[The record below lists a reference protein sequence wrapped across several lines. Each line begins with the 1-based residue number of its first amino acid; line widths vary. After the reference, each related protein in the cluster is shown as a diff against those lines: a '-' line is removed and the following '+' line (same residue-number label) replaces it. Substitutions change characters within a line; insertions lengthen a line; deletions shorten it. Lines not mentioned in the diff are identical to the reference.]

1 MSNKVECSPGNVPF
15 AWENKPGVSKLSHK
29 QTHTDRKYY
38 LPPPPCPYRSSPKLF
53 LHDFQL
59 PLPPCTFQQ
68 PLSRSSSSKALRD
81 DPFLVAFQECTKP
94 DPKDK
99 SKTLSLSQKYGVRS
113 GFGRWFGFGDLSCK
127 SSSSVRDA
135 PVSGGEPTV
144 AEVLSLLRSSTE
156 ASSRTADCLPPS
168 LSFFGSHCVCAA
180 MANNPQSSAAQPFR
194 LPPVAPMGPQSF
206 GSSPLQYRP
215 VVPTQQGQQFI
226 SPAPQQ
232 FQPVGQ
238 GIPSPNVGMP
248 ASQSQ
253 QLQYSQPMQPY
264 PLRPSQPGH
273 PHSSQAL
280 PMQYM
285 QTRPITSIPS
295 QSQQPVP
302 PFNNQLPGM
311 PYSSSYVFT
320 PPTYAQPQNN
330 VNSQF
335 QPMSQVQAHVVSAT
349 GQPWVSSGN
358 QGVAVPLPV
367 QQSSQQSSSTPST
380 DSAVNV
386 SSQAQQSS
394 SDWQEHLA
402 VDGRRYY
409 FNRRTRQSNWEKPLE
424 LMTPMERADA
434 STVWKEYTSADGK
447 KYYYN
452 KVTRESKWTIP
463 EELKLARE
471 QAQRELIQGTHSE
484 LNLTSHTPPAVASAE
499 TPMGASSV
507 GPSTSSAL
515 PVMVSSPVAVTP
527 VSSFSNAS
535 PITPTGSS
543 VASGAQPSITGA
555 VGSQPSAV
563 TVSPLRASVS
573 GSSGVPPIL
582 VNTTTNSVST
592 YETVASQDISCSADG
607 TLTQD
612 IEEAKRGMA
621 VAGKVNVTPSEEKT
635 FDDEPLVYAIKQEA
649 KTAFKSLLES
659 ANVQSDWTW
668 EQTMREIITDK
679 RYGALRTLGE
689 RKQAFNEYLGQ
700 RKKLENEERRMRQK
714 KAREEFTKMLEES
727 KELTSAT
734 RWSKAVS
741 MFENDERFKAV
752 ERGRDREDLY
762 ESYIV
767 ELERKEKEKAAEDHK
782 QNIVEYRKYLESCDF
797 IKVNSQWRKVQDRL
811 EDDERCLRLE
821 KLARLLIFQ
830 DYIRDLEKVEE
841 EQKKLQKEQLR
852 RVERKNRDEFR
863 KLMEEHVADGTLTA
877 KTLWRDYCMKVK
889 DLPPYEAVALNT
901 SGSTPKELFDDVFE
915 ELEKQYHDDKA
926 RIKDAMKSGKVT
938 MASTLAFEEFKVPIL
953 EDIGSPPI
961 SDINFKLVYEE
972 LLERAKEKEEKE
984 AKKHQ
989 RLADDFNKRL
999 HTIKE
1004 ITASSNWEDS
1014 KQLFEETQEYRSI
1027 GEDSV
1032 SREIFEEYI
1041 TNLQERA
1048 KEKERKREEEKA
1060 KKEREREEK
1069 EKRKDKDRKE
1079 KERER
1084 EKEKGRERS
1093 KKDETDSENV
1103 DITDTHGHKEDK
1115 KREKDKDRKH
1125 RKRHQSSVD
1134 DVGSDKEEKE
1144 ESKKHRHSSDRK
1156 RSRKHTP
1163 ESDSESRHRRHRRE
1177 HRDGSRRSGGHDD
1190 LEDGE
1195 LGEDGEIK

>member
-29 QTHTDRKYY
+29 QTHTERKYY

-127 SSSSVRDA
+127 SSSSVRD
-135 PVSGGEPTV
+135 V
-144 AEVLSLLRSSTE
+144 
-156 ASSRTADCLPPS
+156 
-168 LSFFGSHCVCAA
+168 GSHCVCAA
-180 MANNPQSSAAQPFR
+180 MANNPQSSAA
-194 LPPVAPMGPQSF
+194 
-206 GSSPLQYRP
+206 QYRP

-302 PFNNQLPGM
+302 PFNNQMPGM

-938 MASTLAFEEFKVPIL
+938 MASTLAFEEFK
-953 EDIGSPPI
+953 
-961 SDINFKLVYEE
+961 LVYEE

-1093 KKDETDSENV
+1093 KKDETDGENV

-1156 RSRKHTP
+1156 RSRKV
-1163 ESDSESRHRRHRRE
+1163 RE
-1177 HRDGSRRSGGHDD
+1177 LIS
-1190 LEDGE
+1190 
-1195 LGEDGEIK
+1195 

>member
-1 MSNKVECSPGNVPF
+1 
-15 AWENKPGVSKLSHK
+15 
-29 QTHTDRKYY
+29 
-38 LPPPPCPYRSSPKLF
+38 
-53 LHDFQL
+53 
-59 PLPPCTFQQ
+59 
-68 PLSRSSSSKALRD
+68 
-81 DPFLVAFQECTKP
+81 
-94 DPKDK
+94 
-99 SKTLSLSQKYGVRS
+99 
-113 GFGRWFGFGDLSCK
+113 
-127 SSSSVRDA
+127 
-135 PVSGGEPTV
+135 
-144 AEVLSLLRSSTE
+144 
-156 ASSRTADCLPPS
+156 
-168 LSFFGSHCVCAA
+168 
-180 MANNPQSSAAQPFR
+180 MANNPQSSAGQPFR
-194 LPPVAPMGPQSF
+194 PPPVASMGPQSF

-226 SPAPQQ
+226 PPASQQ

-248 ASQSQ
+248 GSQSQ

-273 PHSSQAL
+273 AHSSQAL

-285 QTRPITSIPS
+285 QTRPTVPS

-302 PFNNQLPGM
+302 PFNNQMPGM
-311 PYSSSYVFT
+311 PYSSSYMFA
-320 PPTYAQPQNN
+320 PPTYVQQQNN
-330 VNSQF
+330 VSSQF
-335 QPMSQVQAHVVSAT
+335 QPMSQVQAHIVSAT
-349 GQPWVSSGN
+349 VQPWVSSGN
-358 QGVAVPLPV
+358 QGAAVPSPV
-367 QQSSQQSSSTPST
+367 QQPGQQSSSTPST
-380 DSAVNV
+380 DSAVSV
-386 SSQAQQSS
+386 PSQVQQSS
-394 SDWQEHLA
+394 SDWQEHMA
-402 VDGRRYY
+402 ADGRRYY
-409 FNRRTRQSNWEKPLE
+409 FNRRTRESNWEKPLE

-484 LNLTSHTPPAVASAE
+484 MNLTSHTPPAVASAE
-499 TPMGASSV
+499 TPLGTSSV

-515 PVMVSSPVAVTP
+515 PGMVPSPVAVTP
-527 VSSFSNAS
+527 VSSFSNPS
-535 PITPTGSS
+535 PTAPTGSS
-543 VASGAQPSITGA
+543 VASGAQSSITGA
-555 VGSQPSAV
+555 VGVQPPAV
-563 TVSPLRASVS
+563 TVTPLPASVS
-573 GSSGVPPIL
+573 GSTGVPPTS

-592 YETVASQDISCSADG
+592 YETVASQDIASSADG

-635 FDDEPLVYAIKQEA
+635 FDDEPLVYANKQEA

-668 EQTMREIITDK
+668 EQTMREIINDK
-679 RYGALRTLGE
+679 RYGGLKTLGE

-727 KELTSAT
+727 RELTSAT

-741 MFENDERFKAV
+741 IFENDERFKAV
-752 ERGRDREDLY
+752 ERARDREDLY

-767 ELERKEKEKAAEDHK
+767 ELERKEKQKAAEEHK
-782 QNIVEYRKYLESCDF
+782 QNIVEYRKFLESCDF

-821 KLARLLIFQ
+821 KLVRLLIFQ

-852 RVERKNRDEFR
+852 REERKNRDEFR
-863 KLMEEHVADGTLTA
+863 KLLEEHVADGTLTA
-877 KTLWRDYCMKVK
+877 KTLWRDYCTKVK
-889 DLPPYEAVALNT
+889 DLPPYEAVALNA

-938 MASTLAFEEFKVPIL
+938 MTSTLAFEEFKVPIL

-984 AKKHQ
+984 AKKRQ
-989 RLADDFNKRL
+989 RHVDDFNNLL

-1004 ITASSNWEDS
+1004 ITAASNWEDS
-1014 KQLFEETQEYRSI
+1014 KHLFEETQEYRSI
-1027 GEDSV
+1027 GDG
-1032 SREIFEEYI
+1032 REVFEEYI
-1041 TNLQERA
+1041 TSLQERA

-1060 KKEREREEK
+1060 KKEKEREEK
-1069 EKRKDKDRKE
+1069 EKRKDKERKE

-1084 EKEKGRERS
+1084 EKEKGKDRS

-1103 DITDTHGHKEDK
+1103 DITDSHGHKEDK

-1125 RKRHQSSVD
+1125 RKRHQSSID

-1144 ESKKHRHSSDRK
+1144 ESKKQRHSSDRK

-1163 ESDSESRHRRHRRE
+1163 ESDSESRHRRHKRE
-1177 HRDGSRRSGGHDD
+1177 HRRSGEHVD

-1195 LGEDGEIK
+1195 LGEDGEINGGWRASGKIYQIC